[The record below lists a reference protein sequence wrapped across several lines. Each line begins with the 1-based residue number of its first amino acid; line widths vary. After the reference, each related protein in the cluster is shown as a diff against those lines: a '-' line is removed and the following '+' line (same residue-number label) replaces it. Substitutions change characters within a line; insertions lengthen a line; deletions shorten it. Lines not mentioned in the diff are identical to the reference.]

1 MNTIEG
7 TLEIEWESRTQPA
20 ATPRYRLRFQRY
32 KGFIGGAQP
41 HKSRVGEDAL
51 EAYLLNIRFE
61 QSDAKEWIKQAHEKG
76 SISIPN
82 VKMPETEMAGYEQA
96 RAV

>member
-1 MNTIEG
+1 MDAIEG
-7 TLEIEWESRTQPA
+7 TLEIEWENRTHPT

-41 HKSRVGEDAL
+41 HKLRVGKDGL
-51 EAYLLNIRFE
+51 EAYLLEIRFE
-61 QSDAKEWIKQAHEKG
+61 QNAAKEWIKQVHEQG
-76 SISIPN
+76 SVSIPN
-82 VKMPETEMAGYEQA
+82 TKMPMVEIVGYEQA